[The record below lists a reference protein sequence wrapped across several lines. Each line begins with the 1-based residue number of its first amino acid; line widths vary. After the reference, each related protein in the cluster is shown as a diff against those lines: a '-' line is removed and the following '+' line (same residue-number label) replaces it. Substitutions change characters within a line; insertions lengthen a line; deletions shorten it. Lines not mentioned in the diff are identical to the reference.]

1 MISGDFNSHYQVTAK
16 SMIKQQLFL
25 GWILS
30 TKYTKELAS
39 SLKQDFRAIKEQ
51 WTNKTSNVSDLISEP
66 EGEEDV
72 SDTDTDSDI
81 TDDEENSSGSAG
93 EESQNF
99 LDNILTAAR
108 PWSTNGR

>member
-1 MISGDFNSHYQVTAK
+1 MWRLQLTLPDC
-16 SMIKQQLFL
+16 IKIN
-25 GWILS
+25 GKTGTHPWILN
-30 TKYTKELAS
+30 TKYIIW
-39 SLKQDFRAIKEQ
+39 KQDFRAIKEQ